1 MGLGGEGRGRKMG
14 VEGSGD
20 RGRHSGIRCSGPFC
34 GQMAEM
40 CKAMSPQIVNPALN
54 FLRNEIRN

>member
-1 MGLGGEGRGRKMG
+1 ME

-20 RGRHSGIRCSGPFC
+20 GGRHSGIRCSGPFC

-40 CKAMSPQIVNPALN
+40 CKVMSPLIINPALN